1 MLLKNRSPE
10 YRVTWRPT
18 IAQYI
23 FPILTC
29 HSEMSQFDI
38 SAMKTRLYQWKLH
51 LKLVV
56 CNIGRT
62 EKASSIFLHA
72 TNNNLNK
79 NKT

>member
-1 MLLKNRSPE
+1 
-10 YRVTWRPT
+10 
-18 IAQYI
+18 
-23 FPILTC
+23 
-29 HSEMSQFDI
+29 MSQVDI

-72 TNNNLNK
+72 TNNPYIIK
-79 NKT
+79 EQAFWGGACVCHG